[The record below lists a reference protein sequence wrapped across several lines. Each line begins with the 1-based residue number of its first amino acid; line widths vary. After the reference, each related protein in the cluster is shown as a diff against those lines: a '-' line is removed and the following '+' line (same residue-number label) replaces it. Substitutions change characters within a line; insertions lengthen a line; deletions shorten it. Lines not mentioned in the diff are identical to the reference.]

1 MSSLFSRSIW
11 YGPLSLQGPL
21 KLRSIPSHMKLFD
34 IDFILISPF
43 QKTTH
48 FAKVV
53 GFSAKVVALAYY
65 Y

>member
-1 MSSLFSRSIW
+1 
-11 YGPLSLQGPL
+11 
-21 KLRSIPSHMKLFD
+21 MKLFD

-43 QKTTH
+43 QKTTY